1 MGLECGGSN
10 TKQTNVRSHEEEIV
24 LFLLEKSEYLNT
36 FKFIWIA
43 NVS

>member
-24 LFLLEKSEYLNT
+24 LFLLKKKGIYEY
-36 FKFIWIA
+36 
-43 NVS
+43 V